1 MSPSML
7 AVSNLTGRQD
17 QGGHVILKLDCDRCN
32 FMCAERIS
40 GEGKLDIFLG
50 ERGGISDNTKDLANM
65 TESDW
70 GEVEVMLKAISPKPF
85 VRQS

>member
-32 FMCAERIS
+32 FMCTERIS

-70 GEVEVMLKAISPKPF
+70 GEVEVMLKAIR
-85 VRQS
+85 VRSLS

>member
-1 MSPSML
+1 MI
-7 AVSNLTGRQD
+7 R
-17 QGGHVILKLDCDRCN
+17 KLDCDRCN
-32 FMCAERIS
+32 FMRAERIA

-50 ERGGISDNTKDLANM
+50 ERGGISDNTKGLANM